1 MIHLVTLNPALDIDL
16 ELENPSAGKIGK
28 VIEASIAPGGKAIN
42 VARFLRAAKVP
53 LTIWLGTGAGTH
65 PTHVLYRTL
74 LVKKKL
80 KVRFLSDE
88 TPIRFNVVL
97 HEKSESKKFNHP
109 GFETHFPHFD
119 QLLKAVKKG
128 HLLVLTGRLPQG
140 VDEFLYASW
149 IDIFNRKGVRTIV
162 DTSGVPLALA
172 LRSKPWFFKIN
183 RHEISEIIPKRL
195 TGSKS
200 IIAWVRNNWVKKG
213 FGHGAITDGAS
224 GAICWRYPEAYWVR
238 GMNAK
243 RPIVVGAGDGFL
255 AGYLNGFHS
264 GKTFKESARLAAAFG
279 AAVASVGINC
289 FSKKDAQRLLKSVRI
304 RRVL

>member
-1 MIHLVTLNPALDIDL
+1 MIHLVTLNPALDLDL

-28 VIEASIAPGGKAIN
+28 VIEASIAPGGKALN

-74 LVKKKL
+74 LAKEKL
-80 KVRFLSDE
+80 KVRFLSDK

-97 HEKSESKKFNHP
+97 HEKSKSKKFNHP
-109 GFETHFPHFD
+109 GFETHFSHFA

-128 HLLVLTGRLPQG
+128 DLLVLTGRLPQG

-149 IDIFNRKGVRTIV
+149 IDVFNRKGVRTIV

-172 LRSKPWFFKIN
+172 LKSKPWFFKVN
-183 RHEISEIIPKRL
+183 RHEISDVVPKKL
-195 TGSKS
+195 KNPKS
-200 IIAWVRNNWVKKG
+200 MIAWVKTNWIKKG

-238 GMNAK
+238 GPYVK
-243 RPIVVGAGDGFL
+243 RSLVVGAGDGFL
-255 AGYLNGFHS
+255 AGYLSGFHS
-264 GKTFKESARLAAAFG
+264 GKSFKESVRLAAGFG
-279 AAVASVGINC
+279 STVAAVGIQD
-289 FSKKDAQRLLKSVRI
+289 FSKVDVQRHLKSVRI
-304 RRVL
+304 RRIP